1 MKALAL
7 GVSLA
12 IGAAGMASAEGEYR
26 CCILKIKQND
36 YTCLNT
42 EYNVCKS
49 SPRFQAYKYKQV
61 CRSKVGDP
69 PNCQNAKTGTKTRG
83 YDAASFEEMMQKIAE
98 MEK

>member
-49 SPRFQAYKYKQV
+49 SPRFQAY
-61 CRSKVGDP
+61 
-69 PNCQNAKTGTKTRG
+69 
-83 YDAASFEEMMQKIAE
+83 
-98 MEK
+98 